1 MRVGTLLTACLAGGM
16 AIQAAPSKDA
26 SFQSLARLVVEE
38 TLRFSPE
45 TATQMGDHR
54 WDDRLSDMSAQG
66 IEKQILWARHMS
78 GLVRRIQPG
87 QLSPDQRV
95 DRKILLDNLDATL
108 QDLTELQTW
117 RWDPLGY
124 NPGGALDQLLSRD
137 FAPLGQRL
145 ASVKGRLLLVP
156 ALLASARANLANPPK
171 IYTETAI
178 QQFQGTLAL
187 VKDGVTEAAASVGMK
202 DDLSPA
208 QAVAAKALEEFIA
221 WMKADLLP
229 RSGGNFRIGRTAY
242 RKNLRTT
249 LSSDLS
255 PEAILARAE
264 KSIKTL
270 HGEMAEAAK
279 PLFRAWF
286 PDQKE
291 PAPPVL
297 VKAVLDRIADRHP
310 DNGTMVEQATRDLE
324 EATTFVRTHD
334 LLTLPNTPVR
344 VKVTPEYA
352 RGIAGAYCEATGPLE
367 KDGTT
372 FYCIDPTPS
381 DWTPTRVA
389 SYFREYNDA
398 MLRDLT
404 VHEAMPG
411 HYVQLALSNRYQGA
425 TMVRAVFSSGLFAE
439 GWAVYSEQLMA
450 RAGYGGREVHL
461 QQLKMRLRVAI
472 NAILDQKI
480 QAGSMTEAQAMALMM
495 EQGFQE
501 EGEAA
506 GKWKRACLSS
516 TQLSTYFVGASEM
529 DDLRAASEA
538 KAKRAGKGFDLKA
551 HHDALLSHGTLAPK
565 YARMLMGL

>member
-26 SFQSLARLVVEE
+26 TFQSLARIVVED

-66 IEKQILWARHMS
+66 IEKQIIWARHMS

-108 QDLTELQTW
+108 QDLTELRTW

-137 FAPLGQRL
+137 FAPLSQRL
-145 ASVKGRLLLVP
+145 ACVKGRLLLIP

-221 WMKADLLP
+221 WMKAELLP
-229 RSGGNFRIGRTAY
+229 RSGGSFRIGKTAY
-242 RKNLRTT
+242 RKKLRTT

-255 PEAILARAE
+255 PEAILGRAE
-264 KSIKTL
+264 KSITTL
-270 HGEMAEAAK
+270 HGEMAIVAR
-279 PLFRAWF
+279 PLFHAWF

-310 DNGTMVEQATRDLE
+310 DNGTMVEQATHDLD

-411 HYVQLALSNRYQGA
+411 HYVQLALSNRYKGA
-425 TMVRAVFSSGLFAE
+425 TLVRAVFSSGLFAE

-450 RAGYGGREVHL
+450 RAGYGGPEVHL

-495 EQGFQE
+495 EKGFQE

-529 DDLRAASEA
+529 DDLRAAAEA
-538 KAKRAGKGFDLKA
+538 KAKRAGKDIDLKA
-551 HHDALLSHGTLAPK
+551 YHDALLSHGTLAPK
-565 YARMLMGL
+565 YARMLMDL